1 MARDGAYEQSWLDH
15 LERRVAALYD
25 EPIRPLLRTV
35 VSRLEIGRERYG
47 DDDFLDKDMV
57 REALDE
63 TADVIAYMLLE
74 SEKRIAAGD
83 PAGLTDLE
91 QAAIHA
97 AMADVYVRRAARR
110 TPSI

>member
-1 MARDGAYEQSWLDH
+1 MARDAAYEASWRGH
-15 LERRVAALYD
+15 LARRVSDLYD
-25 EPIRPLLRTV
+25 VSIGALDRMV
-35 VSRLEIGRERYG
+35 VGRLELGRQRYG

-74 SEKRIAAGD
+74 SEKRLAAGD
-83 PAGLTDLE
+83 PVGLHDLE

-110 TPSI
+110 TP